1 LERDFG
7 PERPARL
14 KTSTVA
20 KGKLMPYRFL
30 EDIATADVAFCAWGE
45 SLEDAFQAAADAT
58 LKVMVENTEQ
68 VQKKTGRKIYL
79 ENTELD
85 LLLFDLL
92 QELIYYKD
100 TDELLLHVLDVSIEE
115 TPDRYRL
122 SASAAGEILDPER
135 HHLQVDVKAVTLHR
149 FTLTQ
154 KNGKWMAQVILDI

>member
-1 LERDFG
+1 M
-7 PERPARL
+7 
-14 KTSTVA
+14 KTSSAA

-45 SLEDAFQAAADAT
+45 SREDAFKAAAEAT
-58 LKVMVENTEQ
+58 LKVMVENPEQ
-68 VQKKTGRKIYL
+68 VQKKTGRKICL

-100 TDELLLHVLDVSIEE
+100 AEELLLHVLDVSIEE
-115 TPDRYRL
+115 TPGRYRL

-149 FTLTQ
+149 FTLAQ
-154 KNGKWMAQVILDI
+154 RNGEWEARVILDI